1 MPIGAG
7 LADKI
12 GRKPIFFFGFMM
24 GMKGLLCNLI
34 DSTEYMIH
42 RDVQVRKPPLAPAF
56 YAENDRFTKTGS
68 GHTNIR
74 GTKHSQKR
82 SIPPR
87 LIDRYRDIAGLPAL
101 RFRAALWHGLRRRA
115 RLDGDDGRHHPWVQT
130 KKRLVLSAIAI

>member
-1 MPIGAG
+1 VARDPGTGLFFMPIGAG

-56 YAENDRFTKTGS
+56 YAENDRFYQDRLGTYEHTRNKALTKEVNTVN
-68 GHTNIR
+68 T
-74 GTKHSQKR
+74 
-82 SIPPR
+82 PPF
-87 LIDRYRDIAGLPAL
+87 D
-101 RFRAALWHGLRRRA
+101 
-115 RLDGDDGRHHPWVQT
+115 
-130 KKRLVLSAIAI
+130 

>member
-82 SIPPR
+82 SIPR
-87 LIDRYRDIAGLPAL
+87 LIDRYRSQGYLLYASALLSGMASGGGPVSMAMMVDIIPGCKQKNAS
-101 RFRAALWHGLRRRA
+101 F
-115 RLDGDDGRHHPWVQT
+115 
-130 KKRLVLSAIAI
+130 